1 MDVKRFEDFVGDI
14 HKLNLS
20 DEFSTQIPTFGEY
33 RKGSEKFGGL
43 LTKMMEWLRLEKEK
57 DASKDTITVDLNRF
71 LSESGIKLNEM
82 EDFIKDKIAK
92 GLYNFEIRIN
102 YDEDT
107 IIFSDLVKKIT
118 A

>member
-1 MDVKRFEDFVGDI
+1 MDVKKFEDFVGDI
-14 HKLNLS
+14 HRMNLS

-33 RKGSEKFGGL
+33 RKGSDKFGGL

-57 DASKDTITVDLNRF
+57 NVSKDTLTVELNKF
-71 LSESGIKLNEM
+71 LSESGIKLNEI

-92 GLYNFEIRIN
+92 GLYDFEIQIN
-102 YDEDT
+102 YDNDT
-107 IIFSDLVKKIT
+107 ITFSNLVKKIT